1 MNIAKREA
9 ALLSQT
15 DRKCDELAMGSGIA
29 RESLSDRKL
38 SQLQLQLQLQ
48 QLTTSMAGFS
58 SGRPVSDARRASA
71 AATAS
76 AGLATS
82 DDLVTADAAIEH
94 LERL

>member
-48 QLTTSMAGFS
+48 QLTTSMAGFAPN
-58 SGRPVSDARRASA
+58 RPVSDARRASA

-82 DDLVTADAAIEH
+82 DGLVSPDGQIIEA
-94 LERL
+94 RR

>member
-1 MNIAKREA
+1 MSTASKEA

-15 DRKCDELAMGSGIA
+15 DRKVIALAMGSGIA

-58 SGRPVSDARRASA
+58 PNRSVSDARRANA
-71 AATAS
+71 VATAS

-82 DDLVTADAAIEH
+82 DDLVTADAPIEH

>member
-1 MNIAKREA
+1 
-9 ALLSQT
+9 LLSQT
-15 DRKCDELAMGSGIA
+15 DRKVIALAMGSGIA

-58 SGRPVSDARRASA
+58 PNRSVSDARRASD
-71 AATAS
+71 AATPP

-82 DDLVTADAAIEH
+82 DGLVSPDGQIIEA
-94 LERL
+94 LR